1 MYYLILF
8 ILVLFSTIE
17 VLTGKRSERWFNV
30 SYLLMTAMATF
41 RYGQM
46 DDYFNYYINYE
57 HPEIYGLIDP
67 LFGLLIGLFKAFSI
81 GYPVFIALL
90 SLTCMLLS
98 YRFFYKNCGYS
109 CISLL
114 MFYSYTFMMCPMS
127 SIRQGIC
134 LALLMY
140 MFPLLVEKKNK
151 QFYIGVFVGC
161 FLHLSFIIV
170 LILPF
175 LLKLKIYNK
184 VFVIYLIVGLTIIAF
199 LGISVATL
207 LPIDR
212 VTAYEDSEG
221 GGGSVFIRMA
231 LRALIIAPVLLFKP
245 DEETE
250 GYYAKAIC
258 LIGYGIYCVLS
269 FNDLVAGRLEYYFRS
284 FIFLYAAFLVQNFLR
299 TSRMLA
305 HLSLLM
311 LVHVFLWF
319 RNIDAGIDRMAYKEG
334 ITVLNFPYISVFN
347 KAELNEYSAI
357 DTFGLE

>member
-1 MYYLILF
+1 MYYLVLF
-8 ILVLFSTIE
+8 ILVLFSAIE
-17 VLTGKRSERWFNV
+17 VLAGKRSERWFNV

-57 HPEIYGLIDP
+57 HPEVYGLIDP
-67 LFGLLIGLFKAFSI
+67 LFGILIGVFKAFSI

-90 SLTCMLLS
+90 SFTCMLLS

-140 MFPLLVEKKNK
+140 MFPLLMEKRNK
-151 QFYIGVFVGC
+151 VFYFWVIVGC
-161 FLHLSFIIV
+161 FIHLSFIVV
-170 LILPF
+170 LILPT
-175 LLKLKIYNK
+175 LLKLKLYNK
-184 VFVIYLIVGLTIIAF
+184 RVVMYIVGGLTIFAF

-212 VTAYEDSEG
+212 VAAYEDNEG
-221 GGGSVFIRMA
+221 GSSVFIRMG
-231 LRALIIAPVLLFKP
+231 LRALIILPVLLFKP
-245 DEETE
+245 DEETD

-258 LIGYGIYCVLS
+258 LIGYSIYCVLS

-284 FIFLYAAFLVQNFLR
+284 FIFLYAAFLVQNYLR

-305 HLSLLM
+305 QLGLLM
-311 LVHVFLWF
+311 LVHLFLWIK
-319 RNIDAGIDRMAYKEG
+319 NIDAGIDRMSYKEG
-334 ITVLNFPYISVFN
+334 ITAFNFPYISVFD
-347 KAELNEYSAI
+347 KSELKEYSGI
-357 DTFGLE
+357 DTYGLE

>member
-1 MYYLILF
+1 MYYIVLAIL
-8 ILVLFSTIE
+8 LLFSSIE

-30 SYLLMTAMATF
+30 SYLLMTVMATF

-46 DDYFNYYINYE
+46 DDYFNYYFNFE
-57 HPEIYGLIDP
+57 HPEVYGLIDP

-98 YRFFYKNCGYS
+98 YRFFLKNCGYS

-140 MFPLLVEKKNK
+140 MFPLLVEKNK
-151 QFYIGVFVGC
+151 KLFYLGVFVGC
-161 FLHLSFIIV
+161 FIHLSFIVV

-175 LLKLKIYNK
+175 LLKLRIYNRS
-184 VFVIYLIVGLTIIAF
+184 FVIYLVGGLTVFAF
-199 LGISVATL
+199 LGISVAAL

-212 VTAYEDSEG
+212 VTYYEEGEG
-221 GGGSVFIRMA
+221 GSIIIRMG
-231 LRALIIAPVLLFKP
+231 LRALIIIPVLLFKP
-245 DEETE
+245 DEKTD

-284 FIFLYAAFLVQNFLR
+284 FIFLYTAFLVQNYLR

-319 RNIDAGIDRMAYKEG
+319 KNIDAGITSMSYKEG
-334 ITVLNFPYISVFN
+334 ITAFNFPYISVFD
-347 KAELNEYSAI
+347 KSELKEYSGI
-357 DTFGLE
+357 ETYGLE